1 MELFLPSPAHMVQI
15 PNQFS
20 EQAVFLGDVWLKSR
34 LSAAASAG
42 SGVGRALDF
51 TSPFPS

>member
-1 MELFLPSPAHMVQI
+1 MMQI
-15 PNQFS
+15 LNQFS

-34 LSAAASAG
+34 LGAAVSAG
-42 SGVGRALDF
+42 SEVGRALDF

>member
-1 MELFLPSPAHMVQI
+1 MESVLPPTAHLMEI
-15 PNQFS
+15 HNPFS

-34 LSAAASAG
+34 RSAAASAG